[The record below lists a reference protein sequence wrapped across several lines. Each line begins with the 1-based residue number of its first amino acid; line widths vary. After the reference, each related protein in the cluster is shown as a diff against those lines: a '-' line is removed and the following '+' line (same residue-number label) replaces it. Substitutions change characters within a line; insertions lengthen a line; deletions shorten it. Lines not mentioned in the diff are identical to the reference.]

1 MDVSIHRPTI
11 QDIYNNVYGSGNYI
25 KFNSNGSIYMKFSNN
40 ETLYFD
46 ADDQTEDV
54 YDEHMATTC
63 HSLSCY
69 CKYD

>member
-1 MDVSIHRPTI
+1 MDPSIMNPSSHRPTI

-25 KFNSNGSIYMKFSNN
+25 KFNSDGSIYMKFSNN

-46 ADDQTEDV
+46 ASDDYISE
-54 YDEHMATTC
+54 TC
-63 HSLSCY
+63 HSLNCY